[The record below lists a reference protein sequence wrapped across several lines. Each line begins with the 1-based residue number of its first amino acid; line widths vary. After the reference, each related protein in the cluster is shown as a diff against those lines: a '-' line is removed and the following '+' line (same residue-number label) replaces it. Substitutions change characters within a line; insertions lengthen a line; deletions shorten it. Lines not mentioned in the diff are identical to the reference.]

1 MAEPEIE
8 HVIPSKQ
15 RHYVGTWQQLQAN
28 LIRREIGLCSDAN
41 DQEHG
46 GKCYYKGLDDELH
59 PLGGGGFDKTPQEL
73 SLLMGQEDGS
83 YDFSALIKQ
92 KVGTGATQS
101 EDDMWYSL
109 GGIKFAAERAY
120 RDSEGN
126 LLKQLQ
132 DGIGIHINE
141 NAEIDLTE
149 RNKYVSPRVQPTLGA
164 ITLTNEEISH
174 SVTVN
179 IGSRAANS
187 PLGALVP
194 YTDRGNG
201 TDAIQAGDVLQVET
215 LAGGPNIR
223 WLKLVKTLDEA
234 VSLDHSTYEYQYK
247 DHAVASQVA
256 AKLWEFLDP
265 NQYNSSESYI
275 SYSHPEE
282 ADLTYK
288 EGWYYVIGNE
298 LYVCTEGTPTAAT
311 LRRVKGVVSALNN
324 INQRMRVEVLTYDL
338 AENKMYDKSGN
349 LVSGRDCVELA
360 SAGFVP
366 VVLMVLSYGGVPAGL
381 ATPVTLASQ
390 IVFRTPPDLYGRF
403 SEINGSFYA
412 NTWTIDDKTLPLV
425 PGYTAS
431 NVNQV
436 LSVLNNNGT
445 LSADWADPPST
456 SEFELHHIDL
466 GGGGNIAGNY
476 TLDIQSGSGWH
487 FVVGD
492 GVTSSSAVATITT
505 QSTTTVRSIYLFS
518 GNTSSANCS
527 YLTLRWKDETL
538 NDREI
543 TIDFCK
549 LDGNIFAFEI
559 WARKITVNGQTYTV
573 ARVLDYPVNDRSE
586 DYGYYGNV
594 GCVGYTSQT

>member
-83 YDFSALIKQ
+83 YDFSALVKQ
-92 KVGTGATQS
+92 KVGTGETQS
-101 EDDMWYSL
+101 EDDMWYTL
-109 GGIKFAAERAY
+109 GGIKFVAERAY

-141 NAEIDLTE
+141 DAEINLTE
-149 RNKYVSPRVQPTLGA
+149 RNQYVSPRVQPTLGA
-164 ITLTNEEISH
+164 ITLTQVESAHTI
-174 SVTVN
+174 TVN

-194 YTDRGNG
+194 YTDRGG
-201 TDAIQAGDVLQVET
+201 GSDPIELGDVLQVT
-215 LAGGPNIR
+215 SFAGGPNVR
-223 WLKLVKTLDEA
+223 WAKLVKTLNEA
-234 VSLDHSTYEYQYK
+234 VTLDSEYEYLYK

-256 AKLWEFLDP
+256 AKLWTFLDP

-275 SYSHPEE
+275 GYSHPEA
-282 ADLTYK
+282 ADLTFK
-288 EGWYYVIGNE
+288 EGWYYVIDNE
-298 LYVCTEGTPTAAT
+298 LYVCTQGTPTTAN
-311 LRRVKGVVSALNN
+311 LRKVKGVVTALND
-324 INQRMRVEVLTYDL
+324 INQRMRVEVLTFDL

-349 LVSGRDCVELA
+349 LVSGQDCVALA

-366 VVLMVLSYGGVPAGL
+366 VVFTVLSYGGVPTGL
-381 ATPVTLASQ
+381 ATPVSLSSQ
-390 IVFRTPPDLYGRF
+390 VTFRTPPDIYGRF
-403 SEINGSFYA
+403 TEISGSFYSS
-412 NTWTIDDKTLPLV
+412 TWTNTGKTLPLV
-425 PGYTAS
+425 PDYAAG

-436 LSVLNNNGT
+436 LSVVNNNGA
-445 LSADWADPPST
+445 LSAQWADPPST

-466 GGGGNIAGNY
+466 GGGGNIIGNY

-492 GVTSSSAVATITT
+492 GVTSSSAVATIST
-505 QSTTTVRSIYLFS
+505 QSTSTVRSIYVFS
-518 GNTSSANCS
+518 GNTASANCS

-594 GCVGYTSQT
+594 GCIGYTNQT

>member
-28 LIRREIGLCSDAN
+28 LIRREIGLCSDAG

-92 KVGTGATQS
+92 KVGTGETQS

-109 GGIKFAAERAY
+109 GGIKFVAERAY

-132 DGIGIHINE
+132 DGVGIHINE
-141 NAEIDLTE
+141 DAEINLTE
-149 RNKYVSPRVQPTLGA
+149 RNQYVAPRVQPTLGA
-164 ITLTNEEISH
+164 ITLTNEETSH
-174 SVTVN
+174 TVTVN

-194 YTDRGNG
+194 FTDRGDSN
-201 TDAIQAGDVLQVET
+201 AIEVGDVLQVDS
-215 LAGGPNIR
+215 LAGGANIR
-223 WLKLVKTLDEA
+223 WKKIVKTLSEA
-234 VSLDHSTYEYQYK
+234 VQRYDTTYEYVYK
-247 DHAVASQVA
+247 NHPVASQVA

-265 NQYNSSESYI
+265 NQYGNAQSGMSIESPSGGL
-275 SYSHPEE
+275 SY
-282 ADLTYK
+282 K
-288 EGWYYVIGNE
+288 KGWYYVIDDQ
-298 LYVCTEGTPTAAT
+298 LYLCTYGSSTEADFSQ
-311 LRRVKGVVSALNN
+311 VKGLVTALND
-324 INQRMRVEVLTYDL
+324 INQRIRVEVLTYDL
-338 AENKMYDKSGN
+338 STNKMRDKDGN
-349 LVSGRDCVELA
+349 SVSGRDCVELA
-360 SAGFVP
+360 AAGFIP
-366 VVLMVLSYGGVPAGL
+366 IVLTVLSYGGTPTGM
-381 ATPVTLASQ
+381 ATPVSLSSQ
-390 IVFRTPPDLYGRF
+390 VIFRTPPDIYGRF
-403 SEINGSFYA
+403 TEINGSFYA
-412 NTWTIDDKTLPLV
+412 STWTTDGKTLPLV
-425 PGYTAS
+425 PDYAAGNT
-431 NVNQV
+431 NQV
-436 LSVLNNNGT
+436 LTVRDNNGA
-445 LSADWADPPST
+445 LSAQWADPPST

-466 GGGGNIAGNY
+466 GGGGNIIGNY
-476 TLDIQSGSGWH
+476 SLNIQSGSGWH
-487 FVVGD
+487 FIVGD
-492 GVTSSSAVATITT
+492 GVTSNSAVATVTT
-505 QSTTTVRSIYLFS
+505 DSTTTVRSIYTFC
-518 GNTSSANCS
+518 GNTSSASCN